1 MDGHGERTTD
11 VPVDGQRRPPVAVP
25 AGSVP
30 GVGPSDV
37 ELLRAHVAGDRYAFT
52 ELFHRHRDRLWA
64 VALRTVG
71 DREEAA
77 DALQDALLSAHR
89 AAARFRGDSA
99 VTTWLHRIV
108 VNACLDRIRRRQA
121 HPTVPLPDGTYGP
134 DDGPSTGGVEP
145 AAPVQDHDTA
155 LVVRQAL
162 AELPVEQRAALVLVD
177 VQGYPVAEV
186 ARILDVA
193 EGTVK
198 SRCARGRAR
207 LAVALGHLRTGVV
220 PGGTADERPNLRSGR
235 VAPPRDGRAGTRG
248 RDAAGP
254 DGGSMAGPDVPV
266 VTRGNPRQV
275 GGVRSGSGHSRR
287 DANQEE
293 S

>member
-1 MDGHGERTTD
+1 MDDRGEVRAGEQTD
-11 VPVDGQRRPPVAVP
+11 GVRGAPVAVP
-25 AGSVP
+25 TRAGP
-30 GVGPSDV
+30 GAGTTDI
-37 ELLRAHVAGDRYAFT
+37 ELLRAHVAGDRDAFT

-64 VALRTVG
+64 VALRTLG

-108 VNACLDRIRRRQA
+108 VNACLDRLRRRQA
-121 HPTVPLPDGTYGP
+121 HATVPLPDGVHT
-134 DDGPSTGGVEP
+134 DGEPGRHTGGVEP
-145 AAPVQDHDTA
+145 AAPVRDHDTA

-162 AELPVEQRAALVLVD
+162 AELPVEQRAALILVD

-186 ARILDVA
+186 ARILGVA

-207 LAVALGHLRTGVV
+207 LATLLDHLRTGVDDPPSV
-220 PGGTADERPNLRSGR
+220 PRP
-235 VAPPRDGRAGTRG
+235 
-248 RDAAGP
+248 AGP
-254 DGGSMAGPDVPV
+254 TAADMPR
-266 VTRGNPRQV
+266 VTAGNPRPSE
-275 GGVRSGSGHSRR
+275 GVESAPGWSRA
-287 DANQEE
+287 ANEE
-293 S
+293 ET

>member
-1 MDGHGERTTD
+1 MTE
-11 VPVDGQRRPPVAVP
+11 A
-25 AGSVP
+25 
-30 GVGPSDV
+30 SD
-37 ELLRAHVAGDRYAFT
+37 LDLIRAHVAGDRDAFT

-64 VALRTVG
+64 VALRTLG

-121 HPTVPLPDGTYGP
+121 HPTVPLPDGSRT
-134 DDGPSTGGVEP
+134 DADGRPTGVEP

-162 AELPVEQRAALVLVD
+162 AALPAEQRAALVLVD

-186 ARILDVA
+186 ARILGVA

-207 LAVALGHLRTGVV
+207 LATLLGHLRTGSDEAAPASGV
-220 PGGTADERPNLRSGR
+220 PEVTSGNRRP
-235 VAPPRDGRAGTRG
+235 P
-248 RDAAGP
+248 
-254 DGGSMAGPDVPV
+254 
-266 VTRGNPRQV
+266 Q
-275 GGVRSGSGHSRR
+275 GVGSGPGRSRHGTG
-287 DANQEE
+287 EE
-293 S
+293 ET

>member
-1 MDGHGERTTD
+1 MGVPGERTTGG
-11 VPVDGQRRPPVAVP
+11 PVGPPVASSAPP
-25 AGSVP
+25 AGAA
-30 GVGPSDV
+30 DLD
-37 ELLRAHVAGDRYAFT
+37 LLHAHVAGDRHAFA

-64 VALRTVG
+64 VALRTLG

-89 AAARFRGDSA
+89 AAGRFRGDSA

-121 HPTVPLPDGTYGP
+121 HPTVPLPDGVRDTDSG
-134 DDGPSTGGVEP
+134 TGGVEP

-162 AELPVEQRAALVLVD
+162 AELPPEQRAALILVD

-186 ARILDVA
+186 ARILGVA

-207 LAVALGHLRTGVV
+207 LATQLGHLR
-220 PGGTADERPNLRSGR
+220 PRPTPPQAEPQSTPQRAEP
-235 VAPPRDGRAGTRG
+235 APT
-248 RDAAGP
+248 AGP
-254 DGGSMAGPDVPV
+254 NVPA
-266 VTRGNPRQV
+266 VTRGNPQSPE
-275 GGVRSGSGHSRR
+275 GVRSGSGRSRR
-287 DANQEE
+287 DVHQEDA
-293 S
+293 

>member
-1 MDGHGERTTD
+1 VGGASN
-11 VPVDGQRRPPVAVP
+11 PPVASSAP
-25 AGSVP
+25 EDAT
-30 GVGPSDV
+30 DL
-37 ELLRAHVAGDRYAFT
+37 ELLHAHVAGDRDAFT

-64 VALRTVG
+64 VALRTLG

-89 AAARFRGDSA
+89 AAGRFRGDSA

-121 HPTVPLPDGTYGP
+121 HPTVPLPDGVR
-134 DDGPSTGGVEP
+134 DGDSNFATGGVEP

-162 AELPVEQRAALVLVD
+162 AALPAEQRSALVLVD

-186 ARILDVA
+186 ARILGVA

-207 LAVALGHLRTGVV
+207 LATQLGHLR
-220 PGGTADERPNLRSGR
+220 PRP
-235 VAPPRDGRAGTRG
+235 APQRQESPQPAP
-248 RDAAGP
+248 A
-254 DGGSMAGPDVPV
+254 AGPDVPA
-266 VTRGNPRQV
+266 VTRGNLGTPE
-275 GGVRSGSGHSRR
+275 GVRSGSGRSRR
-287 DANQEE
+287 DAHQEDA
-293 S
+293 